1 MTAAVGLALVGFA
14 LSPVSAQDANPSP
27 ASPPAPP
34 SADEAA
40 RLAAAREKAKND
52 PTVRSLQQAR
62 ESLDQQ
68 IQNAM
73 NAAMLAADPS
83 LSPTLQKVG
92 ESRERAKKMRER
104 FDSLTPEQRQQ
115 LKSARKAAQ
124 QDPGVIAAREKM
136 KAADSPEARREAGKA
151 MHEAMKAAI
160 AKQNPDL
167 VSILDEL
174 GSGAFRGDRG
184 PDGRGKGGPGGPPR
198 PGKGE
203 KAAPASQ

>member
-1 MTAAVGLALVGFA
+1 MTAAVGLAFVGFA
-14 LSPVSAQDANPSP
+14 LSPGSAQEANPPS

-40 RLAAAREKAKND
+40 RLAAARQKAKND
-52 PTVRSLQQAR
+52 PTVVSLQQAR

-73 NAAMLAADPS
+73 NAAILAVDPS
-83 LSPTLQKVG
+83 LAPALQKVG
-92 ESRERAKKMRER
+92 ESWERAKKMRER

-115 LKSARKAAQ
+115 LKSAFKAAQ

-136 KAADSPEARREAGKA
+136 KAADNLEALRREAAKG
-151 MHEAMKAAI
+151 MREAMKAAI
-160 AKQNPDL
+160 AKQNPEL

-174 GSGAFRGDRG
+174 GPGVFRGDRG
-184 PDGRGKGGPGGPPR
+184 PGGRGMGGAGGPRPDNSKDVAPP
-198 PGKGE
+198 
-203 KAAPASQ
+203 SQ

>member
-1 MTAAVGLALVGFA
+1 MTAAMGLAFVGFA
-14 LSPVSAQDANPSP
+14 LSPVSAQDANSPS

-34 SADEAA
+34 TADEAA
-40 RLAAAREKAKND
+40 RLAAAQEKAKND
-52 PTVRSLQQAR
+52 PTVRSLLQAR

-73 NAAMLAADPS
+73 SSAILAADPS
-83 LSPTLQKVG
+83 LAPTLQKVG

-115 LKSARKAAQ
+115 FKSAHKTAQ

-151 MHEAMKAAI
+151 MHEAMKNAI
-160 AKQNPDL
+160 SKQNPEL
-167 VSILDEL
+167 VALLDEL
-174 GSGAFRGDRG
+174 GPRAFRGDRG
-184 PDGRGKGGPGGPPR
+184 PGGPR
-198 PGKGE
+198 PTIGDKF
-203 KAAPASQ
+203 APQSQ